1 GRRAAGRELPRG
13 DVWDA
18 GERRAASLSQGDDL
32 FEISLPAATT
42 LDVAPVEI
50 RNRLGRRSRQR
61 PVRACVQICVALE
74 DRELGAGLLERHE
87 MLASTGVWSLRTRP
101 STRRRSTGH
110 SVSSTLE
117 APRTRIGSMPLSAG
131 SEKPHSP
138 AVSSA

>member
-1 GRRAAGRELPRG
+1 VLGG
-13 DVWDA
+13 DLWHR
-18 GERRAASLSQGDDL
+18 GERSAASLSQGDDPL
-32 FEISLPAATT
+32 EISLPAATT

-61 PVRACVQICVALE
+61 PVRACVQIRVALE

-101 STRRRSTGH
+101 STRRRSTAH

-117 APRTRIGSMPLSAG
+117 APRTRIWSMPLSAG
-131 SEKPHSP
+131 SEKPHSTD
-138 AVSSA
+138 VSSA